1 MTPGF
6 SFKTF
11 VVIAILIGVSVSSIT
26 YAFASSNTAY
36 PNPAGNG
43 NGDISGYVISN
54 VHYNP
59 GNDPAKIASVTLTL
73 NAPATRVNIRLSDT
87 QSNWYGCSNVNGND
101 WLCNTENA
109 LLKSANQLQVSA
121 SGN

>member
-1 MTPGF
+1 MTPRF

-11 VVIAILIGVSVSSIT
+11 VVIATLIAASISSIT

-36 PNPAGNG
+36 PNPAGSG

-54 VHYNP
+54 VNYNQ
-59 GNDPAKIASVTLTL
+59 GNDPTKITSVTLTL
-73 NAPATRVNIRLSDT
+73 SAPAARVNIRLSDT
-87 QSNWYGCSNVNGND
+87 QSSWYGCVNVNAND
-101 WLCNTENA
+101 WICDTENA

>member
-11 VVIAILIGVSVSSIT
+11 VVLAILIGASISSIT

-54 VHYNP
+54 VHYNQ
-59 GNDPAKIASVTLTL
+59 GNNPSKIASVNLTL
-73 NAPATRVNIRLSDT
+73 SAPATRVNIRLSDT
-87 QSNWYGCSNVNGND
+87 QSNWYGCVHVNAND
-101 WLCNTENA
+101 WTCNTENA
-109 LLKSANQLQVSA
+109 PLKTANQLQVSA

>member
-11 VVIAILIGVSVSSIT
+11 VVIATIIGASVSSIT
-26 YAFASSNTAY
+26 YAFASSNTGN

-43 NGDISGYVISN
+43 NGSISGYVISN
-54 VHYNP
+54 VNYNL
-59 GNDPAKIASVTLTL
+59 GNDPSKIVSVNLTL
-73 NAPATRVNIRLSDT
+73 NAPATRVNIRLTDT
-87 QSNWYGCSNVNGND
+87 QSSWYGCLNVSGNEWTCD
-101 WLCNTENA
+101 TENA
-109 LLKSANQLQVSA
+109 SMKSANQLQVSA

>member
-11 VVIAILIGVSVSSIT
+11 VVLALLIGASVSSIT
-26 YAFASSNTAY
+26 YAFASSNTTY

-43 NGDISGYVISN
+43 NGGISGYVISN
-54 VHYNP
+54 VHYNQ
-59 GNDPAKIASVTLTL
+59 GNDPSKIASVNLTL
-73 NAPATRVNIRLSDT
+73 SAPATRVNIRLSDT
-87 QSNWYGCSNVNGND
+87 QSNWYGCTNVNAND
-101 WLCNTENA
+101 WMCDTQNTP
-109 LLKSANQLQVSA
+109 LKSANQLQVSA

>member
-11 VVIAILIGVSVSSIT
+11 VVIAILVGASISSIT
-26 YAFASSNTAY
+26 YAFASSNTAN

-54 VHYNP
+54 VHYNL
-59 GNDPAKIASVTLTL
+59 GNDPARIASVNLTL
-73 NAPATRVNIRLSDT
+73 SAPATRVTIRLSDT
-87 QSNWYGCSNVNGND
+87 QSSWYGCVNVNAND
-101 WLCNTENA
+101 WTCDAENA
-109 LLKSANQLQVSA
+109 SLKSATQLRVTA
-121 SGN
+121 NGN